1 VPTHEEALRPNGT
14 LTLPG
19 ATATVPVWISLAGVG
34 LAALA
39 AAASW
44 ASVRLSRHQWLLSQ
58 QPFLSIQLLIE
69 GNGDRVLKILNGGPG
84 AARGIRFCVSAGDE
98 YVSGYAGAQFGG
110 VLDTGERAEVMLD
123 LKATRNESIQAV
135 AVCWDG
141 VERIHRF
148 SAHGDH
154 SVQRKP
160 RCDPTNAT
168 DPEAAFRD
176 QYGTN
181 SLRELSRVSGR
192 GRSTA

>member
-1 VPTHEEALRPNGT
+1 M
-14 LTLPG
+14 
-19 ATATVPVWISLAGVG
+19 PVWISLAGVA

-44 ASVRLSRHQWLLSQ
+44 ASVRLSRRQWLLSQ

-84 AARGIRFCVSAGDE
+84 AARGVRFCLAAGDE
-98 YVSGYAGAQFGG
+98 YVAGYAAAQFGG
-110 VLDTGERAEVMLD
+110 VLDTGERAEVLLD
-123 LKATRNESIQAV
+123 LKATRSDSVQAV
-135 AVCWDG
+135 ATCWDG

-148 SAHGDH
+148 SAHADH

-160 RCDPTNAT
+160 RRDPTGAT

-176 QYGTN
+176 QYGIE
-181 SLRELSRVSGR
+181 SLRDLRRVDGR
-192 GRSTA
+192 GRPTE